1 MTFLHSSH
9 LAHVFT
15 NVTRTDTTQK
25 SSHTDL
31 GHSKA
36 AGEKGTKHV
45 KRVWQGLTIFK
56 PDLAFLKPGVRHPSF
71 PLQRHK
77 HSFLPVQ
84 RPAHQKERRKNEE
97 KNTSGGQGG
106 LCIPVFTDAHNLHSF
121 EHWCCPLSSV
131 AVNDTEPGGYGSDGK
146 SVG

>member
-97 KNTSGGQGG
+97 KTPLEDKEGCVS
-106 LCIPVFTDAHNLHSF
+106 
-121 EHWCCPLSSV
+121 LSSLTLTIST
-131 AVNDTEPGGYGSDGK
+131 ALSTGAAR
-146 SVG
+146 SVQSQ